1 VVFESVILGASYAS
15 KVIKMATFCVGQPGV
30 GRGMSPAEW
39 AKAHRANALEKCHRA
54 WRDAQGVRPTMATYC
69 TATDTSDRD
78 GFIAARVDAL
88 FESFSAEELEMF
100 SSPAPQEPIIP
111 DFTLEKPIL
120 ATFVA
125 DLPSTPGAVK
135 AAKAAYEDACKAHK
149 AEYDA
154 WLAAGDA
161 AFGLYEANRALWT
174 RLQDRVAST
183 TTEAACAYAR
193 SKMPQ
198 PTAKQQDKPVN
209 KGLVVLDFG
218 IPEDAV
224 AAKAAAKE
232 LKEAK
237 RLAALRPATIAA
249 APAAAGG
256 SHEPVSTAPAPA
268 DFVAGTEQSELASHE
283 LVSTA
288 PASADFVAG
297 TLQSELASP
306 ELVSTATASADFVA
320 GTPQSELASPEPV
333 STATASADFVAGTP
347 QSELAPQR
355 PPYTPADSSA
365 EATFNI
371 WRNSPPVIIAAAPAA
386 AGGSHELVFTATA
399 SADFVAGTP
408 QSELA
413 PQQPPA
419 PNPYRQRGGRGKGG
433 RPHVSASAG
442 GGSTPHHQPRTHHS
456 TTTAL
461 NKVVNDDKWCDYT
474 LDQCIPLFDIVRRG
488 TEEDTILKSVVRHL
502 KARAANIPQR
512 VPKHLSV
519 EQITAYHEKCNSTIA
534 AVLGRASQAAQQ
546 AAPAAELSASAPQ
559 ALTAEQLQMAFQSGV
574 DYAAQQAAIQHQATQ
589 EALQHSLLAQQIS
602 LGQQVQP
609 TWQCSCG
616 LYNVSTLP
624 CCYVCSSPGPNFQY

>member
-1 VVFESVILGASYAS
+1 
-15 KVIKMATFCVGQPGV
+15 
-30 GRGMSPAEW
+30 MSPAEW
-39 AKAHRANALEKCHRA
+39 AKAKRENALAKCRRA
-54 WRDAQGVRPTMATYC
+54 WRDSQDVRPTMATYC
-69 TATDTSDRD
+69 TARDTSDRD
-78 GFIAARVDAL
+78 GFIAARVDAV
-88 FESFSAEELEMF
+88 FESFSPEELEMHC
-100 SSPAPQEPIIP
+100 SPAPQPPAIP

-125 DLPSTPGAVK
+125 DLPPTPGAVK

-183 TTEAACAYAR
+183 TTDAACAYAR

-198 PTAKQQDKPVN
+198 PTAKQDKPVN

-224 AAKAAAKE
+224 AAKEAAKE

-256 SHEPVSTAPAPA
+256 SPEPVSAAAPA
-268 DFVAGTEQSELASHE
+268 DFVAGTLQLELASPE

-288 PASADFVAG
+288 IAPADFVAG
-297 TLQSELASP
+297 TLQSELAP
-306 ELVSTATASADFVA
+306 H
-320 GTPQSELASPEPV
+320 EPV
-333 STATASADFVAGTP
+333 STATASADFVAGTL
-347 QSELAPQR
+347 QSEAAPQR
-355 PPYTPADSSA
+355 PPYIPADSSA
-365 EATFNI
+365 ESLFNMG
-371 WRNSPPVIIAAAPAA
+371 RYSLPVIIAAAPAA
-386 AGGSHELVFTATA
+386 AGGSSELVSTATA
-399 SADFVAGTP
+399 IAPADFVAGTE

-413 PQQPPA
+413 PQRPSA

-433 RPHVSASAG
+433 RPPVSASAG

-461 NKVVNDDKWCDYT
+461 NKVVNGDDWCAHT
-474 LDQCIPLFDIVRRG
+474 LDQCIPLFGIVREG
-488 TEEDTILKSVVRHL
+488 SEEHDILKSVVRHL

-519 EQITAYHEKCNSTIA
+519 EQIKAYHDKCNSTIA
-534 AVLGRASQAAQQ
+534 ALLGQASQAAQQ
-546 AAPAAELSASAPQ
+546 AAHFHAMHAQQQQIAMFQYQQQLQQQQVRMAEAYQAQLLQEQQAVQ
-559 ALTAEQLQMAFQSGV
+559 ALQLQHQGFLQV
-574 DYAAQQAAIQHQATQ
+574 QQLPQQQAQLSPEQVAASM
-589 EALQHSLLAQQIS
+589 AAFFGPPPSQQ
-602 LGQQVQP
+602 
-609 TWQCSCG
+609 
-616 LYNVSTLP
+616 
-624 CCYVCSSPGPNFQY
+624 